1 LYGFAAVLG
10 SLERAG
16 LGLVRFLVALSLMK
30 VFCLFVQKEA
40 LSFWVFILGAGQR
53 FSFEKKNQK
62 TFS

>member
-1 LYGFAAVLG
+1 
-10 SLERAG
+10 
-16 LGLVRFLVALSLMK
+16 VRFLVALSLMK